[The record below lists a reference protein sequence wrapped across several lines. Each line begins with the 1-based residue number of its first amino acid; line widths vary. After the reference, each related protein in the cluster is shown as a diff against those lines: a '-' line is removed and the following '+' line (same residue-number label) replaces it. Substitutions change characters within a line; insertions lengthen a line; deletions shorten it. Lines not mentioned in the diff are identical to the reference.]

1 MSDLDV
7 RAFAHALGGTV
18 AGRNR
23 VSAPGPGHSR
33 HDRSLAVLIDPNA
46 SDGFIVHSF
55 AGDDALTCKD
65 YVRQRLGYGRW
76 QPTRQ
81 KQPRRSNPILR
92 EADSC
97 NSSATGKYLWAKS
110 RSTLGTPAE
119 TYLRTSRGYQGL
131 IPETLRF
138 LPATDKHPP
147 AMIAAFSVA
156 VEIEPGLLCVSP
168 DAVRAVHL
176 TRLKPDGISKADIPD
191 PKIILGRG
199 ASGVPIILAPP
210 NGPPGLAITEGIEDA
225 LSVHAATGLGAWA
238 AGSASRMPALA
249 DAVPEFIECVTIIGD
264 DDDAGRKFT
273 RQLAERL
280 ISRGITVSLKIL
292 RAPRVAAS

>member
-1 MSDLDV
+1 MEADSI
-7 RAFAHALGGTV
+7 AKALGGRR
-18 AGRNR
+18 AGAGWAARCPAHADSTPSLSIS
-23 VSAPGPGHSR
+23 VSSNDKVLVHCHAGCDQAQVIGALKCRGLWPEQSSR
-33 HDRSLAVLIDPNA
+33 SFTRDFTRKAGKDP
-46 SDGFIVHSF
+46 VH
-55 AGDDALTCKD
+55 
-65 YVRQRLGYGRW
+65 Y
-76 QPTRQ
+76 
-81 KQPRRSNPILR
+81 
-92 EADSC
+92 EADRTLV
-97 NSSATGKYLWAKS
+97 AKALWTKSIPAK
-110 RSTLGTPAE
+110 GTPVE
-119 TYLRTSRGYQGL
+119 TYLRISRGYQGL

-138 LPATDKHPP
+138 LPASEKHPP
-147 AMIAAFSVA
+147 AMIAAFAMA
-156 VEIEPGLLCVSP
+156 VEIEPGILCVPP

-176 TRLKPDGISKADIPD
+176 TKLKPDGMGKADMPD

-210 NGPPGLAITEGIEDA
+210 NDLLGLAITEGIEDA

-249 DAVPEFIECVTIIGD
+249 DVVPEFIECVTIIGD
-264 DDDAGRKFT
+264 DDDAGRKFA

>member
-1 MSDLDV
+1 MEANSI
-7 RAFAHALGGTV
+7 AKALGGRR
-18 AGRNR
+18 AG
-23 VSAPGPGHSR
+23 
-33 HDRSLAVLIDPNA
+33 
-46 SDGFIVHSF
+46 
-55 AGDDALTCKD
+55 AGWTARC
-65 YVRQRLGYGRW
+65 
-76 QPTRQ
+76 PAH
-81 KQPRRSNPILR
+81 
-92 EADSC
+92 ADSTPSLSISV
-97 NSSATGKYLWAKS
+97 SSNAKLLVHCHAGCDQAQVIGALKFRGLWRDQSSRSFTRDYLSKPVKDPVLYDADRTLVAKS
-110 RSTLGTPAE
+110 LWTKSVPAKGTPVE

-131 IPETLRF
+131 IPATLRF

-147 AMIAAFSVA
+147 AMIAAFA
-156 VEIEPGLLCVSP
+156 MAAEIEPGILCVPP

-176 TRLKPDGISKADIPD
+176 TKLKPDGMGKADIPD

-210 NGPPGLAITEGIEDA
+210 NDLLGLAITEGIEDA

-264 DDDAGRKFT
+264 DDDAGRKFA